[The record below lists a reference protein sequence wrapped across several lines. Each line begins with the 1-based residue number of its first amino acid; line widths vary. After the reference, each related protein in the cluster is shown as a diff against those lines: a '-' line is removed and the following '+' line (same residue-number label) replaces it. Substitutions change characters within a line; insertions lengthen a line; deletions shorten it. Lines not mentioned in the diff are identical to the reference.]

1 MPPLLPKTWGQRVT
15 LLVVIL
21 KTLAEISLM
30 LLLGQFI
37 LALLAGSRRQDNA
50 VYRLFEIATSPVVK
64 ATRVITPKIV
74 LDRHVPLVSFFLL
87 IILWCALTVTK
98 IYLVRIAPM
107 TAATGG

>member
-1 MPPLLPKTWGQRVT
+1 MT

-30 LLLGQFI
+30 LLFGQFI
-37 LALLAGSRRQDNA
+37 LALLAGSRRQDNP

-64 ATRVITPKIV
+64 ATRAITPKVVI
-74 LDRHVPLVSFFLL
+74 DRHVPLVSFFLL